1 MTTVLDPAQ
10 LVGYRPPPFS
20 VAYDERDVALYALG
34 VGAPADPLD
43 PNELKFVY
51 ELSGAGFVALPTFST
66 IALSRMVTTLLGGL
80 PGVPSFNP
88 MLLVHG
94 EHAITFHRITPT
106 SGTLELR
113 PHVSAVYDKGSG
125 AVVVIDLGVF
135 APDGGKI
142 ALHQA
147 SLFIRGLGGFGGER
161 GASSADLTPARAPDV
176 THEERTTPTQALL
189 YRLSGDTNPLHADP
203 ALAALGGFERPILH
217 GLCSYGYAAR
227 AILRH
232 ICDNDPARLRELR
245 ARFAKP
251 VFPGEALR
259 TDLWRESDQVAFR
272 TTVVERSE
280 VVLSHGMARIA
291 PTF

>member
-1 MTTVLDPAQ
+1 MPPSALDPAQ
-10 LVGYRPPPFS
+10 LVGYRPPPFT

-43 PNELKFVY
+43 PDELKFVY

-66 IALSRMVTTLLGGL
+66 LALSRMVTALLGGL
-80 PGVPSFNP
+80 PGVPPFNP

-94 EHAITFHRITPT
+94 EHAMTTYRPTPT
-106 SGTLELR
+106 RGTLEVR

-125 AVVVIDLGVF
+125 ALIVIDLDVYVED
-135 APDGGKI
+135 AEI
-142 ALHQA
+142 ARHQA

-161 GASSADLTPARAPDV
+161 GASSVEWTPDRTPDA
-176 THEERTTPTQALL
+176 THEERTSPAQGLL
-189 YRLSGDTNPLHADP
+189 YRLSGDSNPLHADP
-203 ALAALGGFERPILH
+203 ALAALGGFDRPILH

-232 ICDNDPARLRELR
+232 LCGNDPARLRALR

-251 VFPGEALR
+251 VFPGETLR
-259 TDLWRESDQVAFR
+259 TDLWRAGEQIFFR
-272 TTVVERSE
+272 TSVVERGE
-280 VVLSHGMARIA
+280 VALSHGVARIWTA
-291 PTF
+291 

>member
-1 MTTVLDPAQ
+1 MPTLLDPAQ
-10 LVGYRPPPFS
+10 LVGYRPPPFT

-43 PNELKFVY
+43 PDELKFVY

-66 IALSRMVTTLLGGL
+66 IALSRMVATLLGGL

-94 EHAITFHRITPT
+94 EHAITLHRPTPT
-106 SGTLELR
+106 RGTLEVR

-125 AVVVIDLGVF
+125 AVIVIDLDVS
-135 APDGGKI
+135 AEDAEI
-142 ALHQA
+142 AHHQA

-161 GASSADLTPARAPDV
+161 GPSSVEWTPDRAPDA
-176 THEERTTPTQALL
+176 THEERTSPAQALL
-189 YRLSGDTNPLHADP
+189 YRLSGDINPLHADP
-203 ALAALGGFERPILH
+203 GLAALGGFDRPILH

-227 AILRH
+227 AMLKH
-232 ICDNDPARLRELR
+232 LCGNDPSRLREMR

-251 VFPGEALR
+251 VFPGETLR
-259 TDLWRESDQVAFR
+259 TDLWREGEGLFFR
-272 TTVVERSE
+272 TSVVERGE
-280 VVLSHGMARIA
+280 VALSHGVAQVQTA
-291 PTF
+291 